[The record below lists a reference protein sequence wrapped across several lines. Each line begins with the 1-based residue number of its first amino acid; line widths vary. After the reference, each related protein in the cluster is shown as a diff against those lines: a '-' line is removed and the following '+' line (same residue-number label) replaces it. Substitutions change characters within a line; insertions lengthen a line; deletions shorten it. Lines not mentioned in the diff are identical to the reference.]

1 MNIKKEGNETWSQS
15 SYEVFWGELAPYD
28 HVVQIYEN
36 EDNFL
41 ELLAGFVD
49 SGIACGDCTILIATR
64 SHIEALE
71 RRLEILGHSVAD
83 LKSSRLYVPL
93 DALELLRQFMIN
105 DWPDE
110 NLFKTEVDKL
120 IRIAKEDG
128 RRVRAFGEMVA
139 LLWAEGKIGATVR
152 LEQLWNRFCENEAF
166 CLFCA
171 YPERGFTE
179 DASASLMHI
188 CSAHAKV
195 ISGTHNETKQIF
207 YKSEHQKVG

>member
-1 MNIKKEGNETWSQS
+1 MKNASNETWSQS
-15 SYEVFWGELAPYD
+15 PYEVFWGELAPYD

-49 SGIACGDCTILIATR
+49 HGIASGDCTIIIATN
-64 SHIEALE
+64 SHLEALDK
-71 RRLEILGHSVAD
+71 RLTNLGHSVPD
-83 LKSSRLYVPL
+83 LRSSRQYMPV
-93 DALELLRQFMIN
+93 DAVALLKQFMIN

-110 NLFKTEVDKL
+110 NLFKTEVENLIHFAKADK
-120 IRIAKEDG
+120 

-152 LEQLWNRFCENEAF
+152 LEQLWNRFCETEAF

-171 YPERGFTE
+171 YPERGFTQ
-179 DASASLMHI
+179 DASASLIHI
-188 CSAHAKV
+188 CGAHAKV
-195 ISGTHNETKQIF
+195 ISGINTETKQIF
-207 YKSEHQKVG
+207 YKSDHQKVG